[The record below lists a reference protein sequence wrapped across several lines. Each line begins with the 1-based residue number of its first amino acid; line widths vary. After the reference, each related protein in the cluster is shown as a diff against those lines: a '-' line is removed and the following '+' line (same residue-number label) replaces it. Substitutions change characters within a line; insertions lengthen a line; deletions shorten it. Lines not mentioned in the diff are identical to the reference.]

1 MKLNENS
8 KNELRKMIE
17 EKLMYVSDGV
27 KIHLDKSLL
36 EELLFYNLS
45 YYDFEL
51 DKVAN
56 ITLPIWNGDFL
67 SKIDLSEVSF
77 DNVEFW
83 ITEEIIGNS
92 IIDIDDCRKH
102 IGDKNFDKQFNYYK
116 ECFFEEKETLRNG
129 IKMKKLQRKPVV
141 YRNTNAKIKS
151 LSNSF
156 HSCDFEGTD
165 LSHLNLDNIGAWS
178 TNFSKTNIKT
188 EKSSLNIDG
197 IGHENNFSDL
207 NLKGVNVLLSELTC
221 WSEVPCDN
229 FANSGINLIND
240 EKEDKSTETFIE
252 LMIKKGYLNNC
263 YVDGKFIEPVVKKD
277 KETILNEYEIF
288 KNEIFANV
296 SHNIEEQISTIK
308 K

>member
-1 MKLNENS
+1 
-8 KNELRKMIE
+8 
-17 EKLMYVSDGV
+17 
-27 KIHLDKSLL
+27 
-36 EELLFYNLS
+36 
-45 YYDFEL
+45 
-51 DKVAN
+51 
-56 ITLPIWNGDFL
+56 
-67 SKIDLSEVSF
+67 
-77 DNVEFW
+77 
-83 ITEEIIGNS
+83 
-92 IIDIDDCRKH
+92 
-102 IGDKNFDKQFNYYK
+102 
-116 ECFFEEKETLRNG
+116 
-129 IKMKKLQRKPVV
+129 MKKLQRKPVV